1 MNDQPSSSSIK
12 RRTPV
17 TLTTIR
23 DQLVLSLVAGLTG
36 HKSRRNRHH
45 RSHRNKHLARFD
57 PQPGKRGRDADTPSQ
72 IPAKGWK
79 DIAWRVYEGMQK
91 DRVLLIAAGVTFYS
105 LLAAFPA
112 VAAAVALYGLMA
124 DPHTINQQLA
134 LLAGIIPDG
143 AVQVIGDQVNRLL
156 EQGTKTLGFALI
168 AGLAVSLWGA
178 NAATKAVFD
187 ALNVIYHEDEKR
199 SFLKL
204 NLYSLAF
211 TLGAILVLLLAAGSV
226 VVVPALLAALGIE
239 SLLALLRWPVLLAA
253 ILVALACL
261 YRFGPSRARAEWR
274 WVTWGSALA
283 ALLWLAASMSFSWYV
298 ANFGSYN
305 ATYGSLGA
313 AIGFMTWMWLST
325 IVVLLGA
332 KVNAELEH
340 QTAKD
345 TTQGAD
351 KPMGTRG
358 AEMADSVGQA
368 RAG

>member
-1 MNDQPSSSSIK
+1 MGQKSSSRKQS
-12 RRTPV
+12 
-17 TLTTIR
+17 
-23 DQLVLSLVAGLTG
+23 
-36 HKSRRNRHH
+36 
-45 RSHRNKHLARFD
+45 ARFEAHD
-57 PQPGKRGRDADTPSQ
+57 GERGRDAETPSQ

-79 DIAWRVYEGMQK
+79 DIAWRVYEGMQQ

-112 VAAAVALYGLMA
+112 MAAGVALYGLIA
-124 DPHTINQQLA
+124 DPHTISQQFA
-134 LLAGIIPDG
+134 LLAGIVPDG
-143 AVQVIGDQVNRLL
+143 ALQVLGDQVNRLL
-156 EQGTKTLGFALI
+156 EQSTKTLGFALV

-178 NAATKAVFD
+178 NAATKAIFD

-199 SFLKL
+199 NFFRL

-211 TLGAILVLLLAAGSV
+211 TLGGILVLLLAAGSV

-239 SLLALLRWPVLLAA
+239 SLLVLLRWPVLLAA
-253 ILVALACL
+253 VLFALACL
-261 YRFGPSRARAEWR
+261 YRYGPSRTQAAWR

-283 ALLWLAASMSFSWYV
+283 AFLWLTASMSFSWYV

-313 AIGFMTWMWLST
+313 VIGFMTWMWLSI

-345 TTQGAD
+345 TTQGAA
-351 KPMGTRG
+351 KPMGKRG
-358 AEMADSVGQA
+358 AEMADTVASA
-368 RAG
+368 R

>member
-1 MNDQPSSSSIK
+1 MRRSPLHAPSIK

-23 DQLVLSLVAGLTG
+23 DQLVLSLVTG
-36 HKSRRNRHH
+36 FTRHKSRP
-45 RSHRNKHLARFD
+45 NKHFARSD

-283 ALLWLAASMSFSWYV
+283 AFLWLAASMSFSWYV

>member
-1 MNDQPSSSSIK
+1 MS
-12 RRTPV
+12 
-17 TLTTIR
+17 LTAIR
-23 DQLVLSLVAGLTG
+23 DRLIFSFLAGLAG
-36 HKSRRNRHH
+36 QKDRPNRQQ
-45 RSHRNKHLARFD
+45 RSHAFPR
-57 PQPGKRGRDADTPSQ
+57 GERGRDADVPSE

-79 DIAWRVYEGMQK
+79 DIAWRVWEGMQK

-112 VAAAVALYGLMA
+112 VAAAIALYGLVA
-124 DPHTINQQLA
+124 DPHTIHQQLA

-168 AGLAVSLWGA
+168 AGLAVSTWGA
-178 NAATKAVFD
+178 NAATKAMFD

-211 TLGAILVLLLAAGSV
+211 TLGAIVVLLLAAGSV
-226 VVVPALLAALGIE
+226 VIVPALLAALGVQ
-239 SLLALLRWPVLLAA
+239 SLLALLRWPILLVA
-253 ILVALACL
+253 ILLALACL
-261 YRFGPSRARAEWR
+261 YRYGPSRRHAEWR

-283 ALLWLAASMSFSWYV
+283 AVLWLAASMSFSWYV

-345 TTQGAD
+345 TTEGAD
-351 KPMGTRG
+351 KRIGTRG
-358 AEMADSVGQA
+358 AKMADSVG
-368 RAG
+368 RPRED

>member
-1 MNDQPSSSSIK
+1 MS
-12 RRTPV
+12 
-17 TLTTIR
+17 LTAIR
-23 DQLVLSLVAGLTG
+23 DRLLFSFLAGLAG
-36 HKSRRNRHH
+36 RKDRPNRQQ
-45 RSHRNKHLARFD
+45 RSHAFPR
-57 PQPGKRGRDADTPSQ
+57 GERGRDAEFPSE

-79 DIAWRVYEGMQK
+79 DIAWRVWEGMQK

-112 VAAAVALYGLMA
+112 VAAAIALYGLVA
-124 DPHTINQQLA
+124 DPHTIHQQLA
-134 LLAGIIPDG
+134 VLAGIIPDG

-178 NAATKAVFD
+178 NAATKAMFD
-187 ALNVIYHEDEKR
+187 ALNVIYDEDEKR

-204 NLYSLAF
+204 NFYSLAF
-211 TLGAILVLLLAAGSV
+211 TLGAIVVLLLAAGSV
-226 VVVPALLAALGIE
+226 VIVPALLAALGVQ
-239 SLLALLRWPVLLAA
+239 SLLALLRWPILLVA
-253 ILVALACL
+253 ILLALACL
-261 YRFGPSRARAEWR
+261 YRYGPSRRHAEWR

-283 ALLWLAASMSFSWYV
+283 AVLWLAASMTFSWYV

-313 AIGFMTWMWLST
+313 VIGFMTWMWLST

-345 TTQGAD
+345 TTEGAD
-351 KPMGTRG
+351 RRIGTRG
-358 AEMADSVGQA
+358 AKMADSVG
-368 RAG
+368 RPR

>member
-1 MNDQPSSSSIK
+1 MSEQPTPSTLK

-17 TLTTIR
+17 SLSSIR
-23 DQLVLSLVAGLTG
+23 DRLLASVLAGLSGGSTRPNRPADV
-36 HKSRRNRHH
+36 SRT
-45 RSHRNKHLARFD
+45 LQD
-57 PQPGKRGRDADTPSQ
+57 PGERGRRADTPSE

-79 DIAWRVYEGMQK
+79 DIAWRVYEGMQN

-112 VAAAVALYGLMA
+112 IAAGVAIYGLIA
-124 DPHTINQQLA
+124 DPHKINEQLA
-134 LLAGIIPDG
+134 LLAGFIPDG
-143 AVQVIGDQVNRLL
+143 AVQVIGDQIKRLL

-168 AGLAVSLWGA
+168 VGLAVSLWGA

-187 ALNVIYHEDEKR
+187 ALNVIYGESEKR
-199 SFLKL
+199 SFVRL
-204 NLYSLAF
+204 NLYSLTF

-239 SLLALLRWPVLLAA
+239 SLLALLRWPILLLA
-253 ILVALACL
+253 ILIALACL
-261 YRFGPSRARAEWR
+261 YRYGPSRARAEWR
-274 WVTWGSALA
+274 WVTWGSVLA
-283 ALLWLAASMSFSWYV
+283 ALLWLTVSMAFSWYV

-313 AIGFMTWMWLST
+313 VIGFMTWMWLST

-340 QTAKD
+340 QTTRD
-345 TTQGAD
+345 TTEGANT
-351 KPMGTRG
+351 PMGTRG
-358 AEMADSVGQA
+358 AQMADSVGKANSGQ
-368 RAG
+368 